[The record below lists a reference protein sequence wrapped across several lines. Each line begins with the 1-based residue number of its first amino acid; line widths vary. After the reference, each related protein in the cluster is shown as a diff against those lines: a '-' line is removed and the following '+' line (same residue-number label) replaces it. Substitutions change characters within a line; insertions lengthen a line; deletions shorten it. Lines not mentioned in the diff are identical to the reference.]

1 MKKHQQK
8 VKEEEEDI
16 ILEREVLGS
25 SSSNQRRGL
34 PQAVPVVKLKLP
46 NNKGNNNNNNNSLNR
61 SIHLFFSFWAITA
74 DGKFYFQPSRLCLAL
89 LLPTISIQNCKIQK
103 DNDKNNDKFVK
114 HLSLAYITEPWRRLH
129 CTPFF
134 TITIYIQG
142 SGSWILK
149 QWWRQPPPQ
158 RGPASPT

>member
-1 MKKHQQK
+1 M
-8 VKEEEEDI
+8 V
-16 ILEREVLGS
+16 S
-25 SSSNQRRGL
+25 SSFNL
-34 PQAVPVVKLKLP
+34 VVFVLL
-46 NNKGNNNNNNNSLNR
+46 
-61 SIHLFFSFWAITA
+61 W
-74 DGKFYFQPSRLCLAL
+74 C

-158 RGPASPT
+158 RGPASPTWCRYGPPQPNPWKPSHPSGTALTPLRYSSQVDLTPLRYSSHTSQVALTSLRYSSHTAQVRYC